1 MDLSTKKFRKDYN
14 RNIPKQADYDLPK
27 RLIELEVLKGFLQ
40 SETMQ
45 DKQIMFM
52 FQIQAIEKEIRNIL
66 GMQELG
72 R

>member
-66 GMQELG
+66 GM
-72 R
+72 